1 MGPLISILIPAYQA
15 EKTISRCLKSI
26 SAQTCNNYEAI
37 VIDDGSSDNT
47 LSICQSFAANKNIK
61 VLSQDNHGIAF
72 TRQRLL
78 ELATGRYIQFV
89 DADDWVEPNLVE
101 AVGFILY
108 REDYD
113 MIILDYYLHNS
124 MGTKYKSQ
132 KPTQFT
138 ASDLIKDISSRKM
151 LGVLWNKLVRK
162 ELFKDI
168 KFPNLKY
175 CEDWC
180 TCVSLF
186 EKSSHIKYVSHALY
200 HYDTTVNEN
209 SLTRS
214 INKSSFKYR
223 MDYID
228 YLKSIGFNM
237 NFPKEYNSQVTGIAY
252 TAIIYNIYND
262 DEFIEIFNEI
272 SFWNNYNS
280 LYKRLMLVL
289 SKIIGLSHVR
299 SIDVFIRKLMGFT
312 ISSR

>member
-1 MGPLISILIPAYQA
+1 MRPLISILIPAYQA

-26 SAQTCNNYEAI
+26 SEQTCSNYEAI
-37 VIDDGSSDNT
+37 IIDDGSSDNT
-47 LSICQSFAANKNIK
+47 LNICKSFAWNKRIRI
-61 VLSQDNHGIAF
+61 LSQNNHGIAA

-78 ELATGRYIQFV
+78 ELSTGQYIQFI
-89 DADDWVEPNLVE
+89 DSDDWVDPNMVE
-101 AVGFILY
+101 VISSVLCCGN
-108 REDYD
+108 YD
-113 MIILDYYLHNS
+113 MIIFDYYLHS
-124 MGTKYKSQ
+124 CMGAQYKSQ
-132 KPTQFT
+132 KPTRIT
-138 ASDLIKDISSRKM
+138 APDLIKDISSRKM

-186 EKSSHIKYVSHALY
+186 EKSSNIKYISRALY

-209 SLTRS
+209 SLTRN

-262 DEFIEIFNEI
+262 DEFIEIFNEL

-299 SIDVFIRKLMGFT
+299 SIDIFIRKLMT
-312 ISSR
+312 KYV